1 MKIKE
6 IVVQG
11 GTASGGYQFN
21 VLETPTNQSYKVF
34 AAKEFKIKNDR
45 YFHGY
50 LLGREINQKKLPI
63 DANPRKP
70 SPTKVVKMMQA
81 TMVKEPDNFHHLNNG
96 MTVIA
101 SDLKYDEQK
110 KEISVSFGSAIGIHG
125 DGLCNGGHTYFA
137 LEQFQGTLSDD
148 LLVRIEVLILDPE
161 LSAEERSEKIKVIAE
176 ARNAHNQLES
186 ITTAHYSGFYENFI
200 KQLGN
205 DKVYFKWFEGDPEAV
220 ENAEKVDSL
229 IAKLTALSPHWYSH
243 YLNPTGNNGV
253 HMASCRGIS
262 GIHTKWE
269 KFKVADS
276 DYRTLDYMLPLLQD
290 ILKLKDEICYSLL
303 HDNYS
308 RVSSVWRNTR
318 IWKYLKDNADEVDL
332 TFKPGFTGYKLAH
345 PWITLILGAFRENVW
360 FSQDDS
366 GINFIGWLVDPLKLW
381 KDHREALMIKLNA
394 QAATVNAPSFGN
406 AFIMQ
411 PAIYFDQLTEMEFGT
426 RVRSHIGTPAVIYS
440 NENGE
445 RFEKS
450 DSGSYW
456 LQTIDLDPEIPPR
469 SELLRANTG
478 SLPCYA
484 KS

>member
-21 VLETPTNQSYKVF
+21 VLETPTNQNYKVF

-50 LLGREINQKKLPI
+50 LLGSEINQKKLPI

-81 TMVKEPDNFHHLNNG
+81 TMVREPSNFHHLNNG

-101 SDLKYDEQK
+101 SDLIYDEQN
-110 KEISVSFGSAIGIHG
+110 KEISISFGSTHGIHG

-137 LEQFQGTLSDD
+137 LEQFQGTISDD
-148 LLVRIEVLILDPE
+148 LLVRIEVLILDPK

-186 ITTAHYSGFYENFI
+186 ITTAHYSGFYENLI

-243 YLNPTGNNGV
+243 YLNPTGNNGM
-253 HMASCRGIS
+253 HMTSCRGIS

-303 HDNYS
+303 HDSYS
-308 RVSSVWRNTR
+308 KVSPVWRNTR
-318 IWKYLKDNADEVDL
+318 IWKYLKDNAGEVDL
-332 TFKPGFTGYKLAH
+332 IFKPGFTGYKLAH

-366 GINFIGWLVDPLKLW
+366 GINYIGWLVDPLKLW
-381 KDHREALMIKLNA
+381 NDHRESLMIKLNA

-426 RVRSHIGTPAVIYS
+426 RVRSHIETPEVIYS

-445 RFEKS
+445 RFERS

-469 SELLRANTG
+469 SNLLRANTG
-478 SLPCYA
+478 DLPCYA